1 MNPDSRQ
8 LRQQWLQLI
17 PDPFRQVFAGRVL
30 KTWDVIQVVMVKAL
44 VKRFEN
50 SFDFREVPDPA
61 CMRID
66 LASKMNADT
75 KRMPVQTSTLMPL
88 WNVGEKM
95 C

>member
-1 MNPDSRQ
+1 
-8 LRQQWLQLI
+8 
-17 PDPFRQVFAGRVL
+17 
-30 KTWDVIQVVMVKAL
+30 MVKAL

-66 LASKMNADT
+66 LASQMNAHT